1 VSKYCTKVAKDIH
14 DLLYID
20 INISSESGEDMG
32 RMKFDLKNKN
42 LILIIAI
49 IVIVLILLLIVLTY
63 NDLVRLDQ
71 NVEAQWSEI
80 KNQDQR
86 KVDLIPQLV
95 TLLSDYQEFESGTLE
110 NITALRSGYLN
121 ATSDRQRANISVEMS
136 SMFNDIRITFER
148 YPYLNSIESLL
159 GIQDELA
166 GTENRIAYARS
177 EYIDDVREYNTKV
190 RSFPSNIVA
199 GMFGFSESENL
210 FGSAPR

>member
-1 VSKYCTKVAKDIH
+1 VKVAKDVH
-14 DLLYID
+14 DILYIV
-20 INISSESGEDMG
+20 IYILLEGGEDMG

-42 LILIIAI
+42 LILIITI
-49 IVIVLILLLIVLTY
+49 IIIALILLLIVLTY

-86 KVDLIPQLV
+86 KVDLIPELV
-95 TLLSDYQEFESGTLE
+95 VLLADYQEFESSTLE

-136 SMFNDIRITFER
+136 SMFNDIRVTFEA

-159 GIQDELA
+159 GVQDEIA
-166 GTENRIAYARS
+166 GTENRIAFARS
-177 EYIDDVREYNTKV
+177 EYIDDIREYNTKV